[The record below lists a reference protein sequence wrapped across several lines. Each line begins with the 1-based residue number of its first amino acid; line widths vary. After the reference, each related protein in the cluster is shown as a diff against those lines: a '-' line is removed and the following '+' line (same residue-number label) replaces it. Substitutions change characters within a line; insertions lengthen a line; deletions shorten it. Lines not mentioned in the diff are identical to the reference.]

1 MLKHKAASYAVASMV
16 DLARRYEESQKG
28 GEVRAH
34 SIAERYGL
42 PVSYTA
48 KILSQLAKASLLNSG
63 RGPQG
68 GFSLARSPRE
78 ITLLDIFEAVG
89 AMSHGDVELASG
101 ITPAIQR
108 NLDQAVD
115 GAMKRAKDALA
126 ESTLAGLMQEGSGSE
141 ARRGDSGS
149 ESGDSGKYLEPT
161 GPMMA

>member
-16 DLARRYEESQKG
+16 DLARRYEDSDKS

-34 SIAERYGL
+34 SIAERYDL

-115 GAMKRAKDALA
+115 QAMKQAKSALA
-126 ESTLAGLMQEGSGSE
+126 ELSLADLMHEGPASGQSHE
-141 ARRGDSGS
+141 SSGS
-149 ESGDSGKYLEPT
+149 ESGESGNYLEPSR
-161 GPMMA
+161 PIMA

>member
-16 DLARRYEESQKG
+16 DLARRHHESEKS

-68 GFSLARSPRE
+68 GFSLARSPE
-78 ITLLDIFEAVG
+78 DITLLDILEAVG
-89 AMSHGDVELASG
+89 ALSHGDVQLASG
-101 ITPAIQR
+101 ISPAVQR
-108 NLDQAVD
+108 NLDQIVD
-115 GAMKRAKDALA
+115 TSMKQAKDHLA
-126 ESTLAGLMQEGSGSE
+126 ESTLADLMREGREREENRGQSTPPSGQ
-141 ARRGDSGS
+141 
-149 ESGDSGKYLEPT
+149 YEPT
-161 GPMMA
+161 RPVLA